1 MKIRVQNKVVGLS
14 GYTTDQS
21 DIAYIVHFMYTQKV
35 YIQKMSAIYLRSF
48 TRTSLLATFN

>member
-21 DIAYIVHFMYTQKV
+21 DIAYVVLQK
-35 YIQKMSAIYLRSF
+35 L
-48 TRTSLLATFN
+48 